1 MSINWNEKEFEEIF
15 IEAVREALNWLEYYL
30 YCLPPI
36 QDRFPIFL
44 STFAIVVLVFLTRLF

>member
-30 YCLPPI
+30 YCLHSRG
-36 QDRFPIFL
+36 QAVKLRFC
-44 STFAIVVLVFLTRLF
+44 FAIRLIRI